1 MGIDGIRTFFQ
12 QSIGEGRRFATQTD
26 MARFLGLKV
35 TTATKLYTFLKGAD
49 TQSSAVIDWIERLG
63 GNVILPPTQR
73 EDGISGEAGVRE
85 GGMETAEADLEKEI
99 VSLKAQLA
107 AARETAKTLEGL
119 LRDALTSGRGAA
131 AEPPAAE
138 AKRKAG

>member
-1 MGIDGIRTFFQ
+1 MDAMTQALITAITTALENG
-12 QSIGEGRRFATQTD
+12 ATQQDLASNAGISQGSVSKFLAGKTLASD
-26 MARFLGLKV
+26 NFARLAL
-35 TTATKLYTFLKGAD
+35 T
-49 TQSSAVIDWIERLG
+49 LG
-63 GNVILPPTQR
+63 GELTFPG
-73 EDGISGEAGVRE
+73 GITARR
-85 GGMETAEADLEKEI
+85 ETAEADLEKEI

-107 AARETAKTLEGL
+107 AAKETAKTLEGL